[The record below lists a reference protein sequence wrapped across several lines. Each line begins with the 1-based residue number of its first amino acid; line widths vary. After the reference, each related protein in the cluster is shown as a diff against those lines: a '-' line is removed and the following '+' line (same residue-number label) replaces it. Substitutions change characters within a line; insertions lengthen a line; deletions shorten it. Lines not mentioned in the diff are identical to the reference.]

1 MLSQWRTL
9 LSFPNSHCSLNPVVK
24 LFTGHCRTEGLL
36 EGQKFVNE
44 SDFGAFPI
52 QVQGHA
58 HLHDSLEAACVNS
71 EMGQEVRG
79 ESGKRRKWEK
89 ETIIHV
95 ILLDGNIVIYMNN
108 HVYRNTFQI

>member
-1 MLSQWRTL
+1 MLSLSGEYTL

-79 ESGKRRKWEK
+79 IEGETK
-89 ETIIHV
+89 EVGEGDHNTCNTAGWKYSYIHV
-95 ILLDGNIVIYMNN
+95 HV
-108 HVYRNTFQI
+108 HVYT

>member
-1 MLSQWRTL
+1 MQYHAVVLTSFFFLSSQ
-9 LSFPNSHCSLNPVVK
+9 NPVVK

-58 HLHDSLEAACVNS
+58 HLHDSLEAACVNI
-71 EMGQEVRG
+71 EMEQEVRG
-79 ESGKRRKWEK
+79 GNGRGRGGGGVRERERVSGRERGKG
-89 ETIIHV
+89 
-95 ILLDGNIVIYMNN
+95 D
-108 HVYRNTFQI
+108 